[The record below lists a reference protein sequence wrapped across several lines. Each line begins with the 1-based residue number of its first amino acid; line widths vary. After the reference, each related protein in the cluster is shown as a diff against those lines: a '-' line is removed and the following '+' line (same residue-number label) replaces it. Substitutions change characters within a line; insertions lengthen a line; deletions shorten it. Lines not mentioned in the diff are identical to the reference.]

1 MKFPITI
8 FHRNHTAKIYAK
20 SPRDG
25 AYRTSW
31 YAEGKR
37 VQRNFKKLTDAKAA
51 SLAALKSIARQSILE
66 SKGWSILRVWSTD
79 FFSDQEGTY
88 QILKDQIQNLLNGK
102 KN

>member
-1 MKFPITI
+1 MVVG
-8 FHRNHTAKIYAK
+8 N
-20 SPRDG
+20 SVDG
-25 AYRTSW
+25 DAPP
-31 YAEGKR
+31 A
-37 VQRNFKKLTDAKAA
+37 AKAA